1 MTSTVPQ
8 AKQLAAADQSATDA
22 FPLDRYLARIG
33 YDGPREPSLAVLQ
46 ALTRLQSAAI
56 AYENLDPLVGNPVSV
71 APADLI
77 AKLLPGKRGG
87 YCFELNGLLALAL
100 TALGFSFV
108 GLAARVLW
116 GQSDDL
122 VTARSHQVLLIDLP
136 EGQYIADVGFGSATP
151 TAALRLVADEVQA
164 TPHGPMRLI
173 RRGDDYYLQAR
184 LRAEEVGA
192 DWRTLYRFD
201 LQPQHPVDYVVGNHY
216 VATFASSIFR
226 LNLMAARH
234 LPDCRLTFGNNTLN
248 RYALDGTKTE
258 TVYDNAAAI
267 RTALLEHFALMVPD
281 AAIFDQRVIELGF
294 VTR

>member
-1 MTSTVPQ
+1 MTTT
-8 AKQLAAADQSATDA
+8 AHLAEAPAAEA

-33 YDGPREPSLAVLQ
+33 YDGPREPTLAVLR
-46 ALTRLQSAAI
+46 ALHRLQPATI
-56 AYENLDPLVGNPVSV
+56 VYENLDPLVGNPVSV

-77 AKLLPGKRGG
+77 AKLLAGGRGG
-87 YCFELNGLLALAL
+87 YCFELNGLFALAL
-100 TALGFSFV
+100 KALGFNFV

-116 GQSDDL
+116 GQPEDL

-151 TAALRLVADEVQA
+151 TAPLRLVADEVQE

-173 RRGDDYYLQAR
+173 RRGDDYYLQAT
-184 LRAEEVGA
+184 LRAEEMNT

-201 LQPQHPVDYVVGNHY
+201 LQPQHAVDYVVGNHY

-234 LPDCRLTFGNNTLN
+234 LPDCRLTFGDNKIT

-258 TVYDNAAAI
+258 TILESAAAI
-267 RTALLEHFALMVPD
+267 RAALRDHFALIVSDPVV
-281 AAIFDQRVIELGF
+281 FDRRVIELGF
-294 VTR
+294 VGR